1 MLGKPST
8 TELYSRCSVKSFKY
22 RVMSSVNG
30 DTLIF
35 FLYINILLT
44 LATSCS
50 GLISVAVIKHWPKA
64 SREEK
69 GLSG

>member
-1 MLGKPST
+1 MLGKSST
-8 TELYSRCSVKSFKY
+8 TELFSRCSVRSFNY

-44 LATSCS
+44 LTTSCS
-50 GLISVAVIKHWPKA
+50 GLISVAIIKHWPKA
-64 SREEK
+64 SRGEK
-69 GLSG
+69 GLFG